1 MPAYNPTSMTPR
13 SRHPEFFDPDEAK
26 CYVEA
31 QNQAFMQS
39 GVSHWP
45 AVNPPCCSM
54 FKVLTSIQS
63 CEHHSQMCHYKELRL
78 NGRHDSGRLGIR
90 EVWLSVQ
97 CDVAVSN

>member
-45 AVNPPCCSM
+45 
-54 FKVLTSIQS
+54 S

-97 CDVAVSN
+97 CDVIV